1 MEFRTLVGTDRVRHR
16 KMEKILLPLLL
27 AFLLVSCGDDDSKIN
42 TGLVNNPASATESSN
57 TKEPKIEFA
66 VLEHDFG
73 KMIQGEQVSFT
84 YKFKNTGNAPLIIS
98 AVEKTCGCTDT
109 KFPKEPIK
117 PGQEGGISI
126 TYDSKGHKGFQNK
139 RVIVKANTNPSETI
153 LKFKAQVQTVDNF

>member
-1 MEFRTLVGTDRVRHR
+1 M
-16 KMEKILLPLLL
+16 KKILVIVLVA
-27 AFLLVSCGDDDSKIN
+27 AFMWACGNDEGKIN
-42 TGLVNNPASATESSN
+42 TGLVNNPASATESKN
-57 TKEPKIEFA
+57 TKEPKIEFK

-84 YKFKNTGNAPLIIS
+84 YKFKNTGNAPLIIT
-98 AVEKTCGCTDT
+98 AVERTCGCTDI
-109 KFPKEPIK
+109 KFPKDPIK
-117 PGQEGGISI
+117 PGDEGGISI

>member
-1 MEFRTLVGTDRVRHR
+1 M
-16 KMEKILLPLLL
+16 KKILLPLLL
-27 AFLLVSCGDDDSKIN
+27 VLLFASCGDDDSKIS
-42 TGLVNNPASATESSN
+42 TGLINNPASAEGASN
-57 TKEPKIEFA
+57 VKEPKIEFA

-73 KMIQGEQVSFT
+73 KMIQGEQVSYTF
-84 YKFKNTGNAPLIIS
+84 KFKNTGNAPLIIS

-117 PGQEGGISI
+117 PGEEGGISI

-139 RVIVKANTNPSETI
+139 RIIVKANTNPSETI